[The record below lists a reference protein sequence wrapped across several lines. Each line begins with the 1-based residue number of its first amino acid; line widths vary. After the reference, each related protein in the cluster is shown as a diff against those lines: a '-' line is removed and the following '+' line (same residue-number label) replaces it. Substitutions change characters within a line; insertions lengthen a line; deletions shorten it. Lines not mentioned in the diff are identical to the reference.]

1 MSIPDRTVTKVS
13 WKDLFPWLCLLRT
26 FAIAGSVTVVAFAA
40 LATVLSP
47 IGWIVSEKVFLNKQ
61 TIQSDPEFQEFVEIN
76 RSPYRGIFDESLKP
90 GNYVELFGARLSGA
104 RAVFERTTFPY
115 RMLFRGG
122 LGARKFFYVLFGCAW
137 MLVAWSFS
145 GCCITRYA
153 LLRMT
158 RDETLPIDEVWEFG
172 VKRFFNC
179 VLSVLACFGVVVLFC
194 LPCFLI
200 GLFLTTNATSILGA
214 LLWVI
219 VSICG
224 VGIALS
230 LFGLLFGWPL
240 MIASVSAEN
249 QNALDAVTRSFA
261 YVYQK
266 PLNYAFYAL
275 MALIYGGFCWLIISY
290 IANMA
295 INASFWAASW
305 GTNIGNPDRIA
316 EFMAVSEPELVPVVD
331 AVAAGGDSS
340 KEATSSALN
349 FSAKVIRF
357 WNGMISTLAVSF
369 LNGLFWCLAAG
380 IYLLMRWD
388 VDETEM
394 DEVFLDEDS
403 RTFQLP
409 PLKSDENG
417 IPQIQKLED
426 YEASRQKSESS
437 GVDAL
442 GE

>member
-1 MSIPDRTVTKVS
+1 MSIPDRTITKVS
-13 WKDLFPWLCLLRT
+13 WKDLFPWLCLFRT

-47 IGWIVSEKVFLNKQ
+47 VGWIISEKVFLNKQ
-61 TIQSDPEFQEFVEIN
+61 TIRSDRDFREFVEIN

-90 GNYVELFGARLSGA
+90 KSYVELFGARLSGA
-104 RAVFERTTFPY
+104 RAVVERTTLPY

-137 MLVAWSFS
+137 MLIAWSFS

-158 RDETLPIDEVWEFG
+158 REETLPIDDVWEFG
-172 VKRFFNC
+172 IKRFSNC
-179 VLSVLACFGVVVLFC
+179 VLSVSACFGVVVLFC

-200 GLFLTTNATSILGA
+200 GLLLTTNSTSILGA
-214 LLWVI
+214 ILWFI
-219 VSICG
+219 VSICS

-230 LFGLLFGWPL
+230 QFGLLFGWPL

-266 PLNYAFYAL
+266 PLNYAFYAML
-275 MALIYGGFCWLIISY
+275 ALVYGGFCWLIISY
-290 IANMA
+290 VASTA
-295 INASFWAASW
+295 INASFWATSW
-305 GTNIGNPDRIA
+305 GANLGNAGRIS
-316 EFMAVSEPELVPVVD
+316 EFVVIPEAGLVPSSNSVGADADSPDVV
-331 AVAAGGDSS
+331 
-340 KEATSSALN
+340 TSSTLIL
-349 FSAKVIRF
+349 SAKVIRF

-369 LNGLFWCLAAG
+369 LYGLFWSLAAG
-380 IYLLMRWD
+380 VYLLMRFD

-394 DEVFLDEDS
+394 DEVFLDEGL
-403 RTFQLP
+403 RTFELP
-409 PLKSDENG
+409 PLKSDESG

-426 YEASRQKSESS
+426 YEASRKKGEST